1 MPKANEKDMRDIPE
15 EARKEMEF
23 IFVEK
28 IEEVLAAVIPGIYD
42 RAEAG
47 VPAA

>member
-1 MPKANEKDMRDIPE
+1 
-15 EARKEMEF
+15 MEF

-42 RAEAG
+42 RAEAE
-47 VPAA
+47 VPA